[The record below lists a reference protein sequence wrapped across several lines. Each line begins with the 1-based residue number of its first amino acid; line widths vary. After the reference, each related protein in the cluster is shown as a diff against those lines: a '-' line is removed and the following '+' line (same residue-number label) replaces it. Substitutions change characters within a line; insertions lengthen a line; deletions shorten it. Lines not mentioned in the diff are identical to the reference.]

1 MRRGCCFFLLA
12 GTILSGC
19 TGNVDSQPVVPSPGV
34 ADTDRALSKAIVNVD
49 AVMAQLN
56 PYAATPATVPY
67 RYVPAELLRPYD
79 VNIANTPIEQVAAT
93 LAHAAG
99 YHLDVVKPD
108 GVPSVLITL
117 RATRKTLAD
126 LFRDLGTQGGAQAD
140 VVLNGD
146 TRTVRIVYHT
156 DGTHTGGTP
165 AGPATPVRYDATAG
179 QSYAQI
185 TASPV
190 PPSGYSPDAPGELA
204 NPANSPVDGASIEGV
219 PFGKTAPPSL
229 EALEAL
235 RPGMDPQSGLSPDRA
250 AQLRE
255 AALAYG
261 TAGGLAAEAFKIN
274 ENLRRRQDELD
285 HTFNDRFRELILPA
299 SGGSRALIVPPAVDE
314 AQLELAVADTGLSAR
329 EDNRIY
335 KISQN
340 ARLAS
345 APPMWEGFLVM
356 NYGDP
361 NPPPDESRPHN
372 DLESAY
378 WKQNVAEG
386 WARGEKQGVEI
397 CLNMLGVLES
407 QIEGMA
413 RYRVLLASGLVQPPK
428 VAIIKAVHRGHGD
441 EVWYGDVVTR
451 ITGGARLNGGPV
463 RRPQQ
468 MPSGPIAPIPG
479 PGIQGIEPFNGE
491 RF

>member
-1 MRRGCCFFLLA
+1 MRRGYCCFLLA

-19 TGNVDSQPVVPSPGV
+19 ASDFDSQPAVLSPGV
-34 ADTDRALSKAIVNVD
+34 ADTDRGLSKAIVNVD

-56 PYAATPATVPY
+56 PYATTPPTAPY

-79 VNIANTPIEQVAAT
+79 VNVANTPIEGVAAV
-93 LAHAAG
+93 LARAAG

-117 RATRKTLAD
+117 RETRKTLAD
-126 LFRDLGTQGGAQAD
+126 LLRDLGTQGGTQAD

-156 DGTHTGGTP
+156 DGTAAGRPTP
-165 AGPATPVRYDATAG
+165 GRYDVATVG

-185 TASPV
+185 TPSPV
-190 PPSGYSPDAPGELA
+190 PPSGFSPDAPGELA

-235 RPGMDPQSGLSPDRA
+235 RPGTDPQSGLSPDRA

-274 ENLRRRQDELD
+274 ENLRRRQEELD
-285 HTFNDRFRELILPA
+285 RTFNDRFRELILPA
-299 SGGSRALIVPPAVDE
+299 SDGSRALIVPPAVDE
-314 AQLELAVADTGLSAR
+314 AQLELAIADTGLSAR

-340 ARLAS
+340 AKLAS

-361 NPPPDESRPHN
+361 SPPPDESRPHN

-378 WKQNVAEG
+378 WKQNVAQG

-397 CLNMLGVLES
+397 CLNLLGVLES
-407 QIEGMA
+407 QIEGIA
-413 RYRVLLASGLVQPPK
+413 RYRVLLASGLVQPPR

-441 EVWYGDVVTR
+441 EVWYGDVVTK

-463 RRPQQ
+463 RRPQH

-479 PGIQGIEPFNGE
+479 PGVQGIEPFNGE